1 MDFMNSIFTDSTTGL
16 TGTATT
22 AGFLTCMGVSLI
34 LGIIIAGLYM
44 FRNTYTKSFVITLAL
59 LPSIVAVII
68 MLVNGNIGA
77 GIAVM
82 GTFSLVRF
90 RSAPGTAKEITSIF
104 LGMAVGLAMG
114 MGYIGVAVLVT
125 VILGAVNILLEAV
138 KFGDKRDISRV
149 VRITIP
155 ESLDYTTVFDEV
167 FDTYAK
173 NYKLMQVKS
182 TNMGSLF
189 KLEYRV
195 VLKDEKEEKKFL
207 DDLRCRN
214 GNLEIL
220 CSYAEDT
227 AVTQVL

>member
-1 MDFMNSIFTDSTTGL
+1 MDIMSSIFSDSTTGL
-16 TGTATT
+16 TGSATVS
-22 AGFLTCMGVSLI
+22 GFLICVGVSLV

-44 FRNTYTKSFVITLAL
+44 FRNTYTESFVITLSL
-59 LPSIVAVII
+59 LPAIVAVII

-125 VILGAVNILLEAV
+125 VIIGVVNVLLEAL
-138 KFGDKRDISRV
+138 KFGEKKDVSRV

-155 ESLDYTTVFDEV
+155 ESLDYTTIFNEV
-167 FDTYAK
+167 FETYAK
-173 NYKLMQVKS
+173 SWKLIQVKS

-195 VLKDEKEEKKFL
+195 VLKDEQEEKKFI

-220 CSYAEDT
+220 CSYAED
-227 AVTQVL
+227 AVVSQAL